1 MPIPGRANFLVLYKN
16 CASSMG
22 IFKANGFHVLNVTTP
37 TLIKR
42 NNYMK
47 IKIKY

>member
-1 MPIPGRANFLVLYKN
+1 
-16 CASSMG
+16 MG
-22 IFKANGFHVLNVTTP
+22 IFKANGFQVLNVTKP
-37 TLIKR
+37 TLINR